1 MLISKGGMSNDVD
14 IYIAQILP
22 LSLSLSL
29 WIFIAVGLVVKRI
42 RHFFIYILGKKFSML
57 GEERRWRD
65 KKKENTIRLLLSIY
79 RMACMNREQVSE
91 RETTWRRMRI
101 FRDDKEKDSGR
112 IICGRIIENESLA
125 WISFY
130 KRLNFNNF
138 VSTFFP
144 R

>member
-1 MLISKGGMSNDVD
+1 
-14 IYIAQILP
+14 
-22 LSLSLSL
+22 
-29 WIFIAVGLVVKRI
+29 
-42 RHFFIYILGKKFSML
+42 ML
-57 GEERRWRD
+57 GEERRRRD

-91 RETTWRRMRI
+91 RDDVKEDENI

-138 VSTFFP
+138 VSTFFSTIEL
-144 R
+144 RLASE